1 MILKQ
6 AKRLIVFVVGATVVL
21 LGVIMLVT
29 PGQGVLTILAGL
41 AILATEFVWARHL
54 LKRVREQAGQ
64 AVRRIRG
71 DAPSPEEPPLPDDN
85 NDDGKR

>member
-6 AKRLIVFVVGATVVL
+6 AKQVVIFVVGATVVL

-54 LKRVREQAGQ
+54 LKRVREQAGE

-71 DAPSPEEPPLPDDN
+71 DTPPSEQDPPPSEPHE
-85 NDDGKR
+85 GVKR

>member
-54 LKRVREQAGQ
+54 LKRVREQAGE

-71 DAPSPEEPPLPDDN
+71 DAPPMEPKALPEDGAE
-85 NDDGKR
+85 DGKR